1 MENSQPWPPAFPL
14 AEVKRHVVP
23 NFYSVL
29 HQLMPPQAPGNLLNT
44 FINMVALALL
54 LNNYAIQ
61 RFAGFAN
68 SKQ

>member
-1 MENSQPWPPAFPL
+1 VFPL
-14 AEVKRHVVP
+14 AEVKRHAIL
-23 NFYSVL
+23 NFYSML
-29 HQLMPPQAPGNLLNT
+29 HQLILPQAPGNLLNT
-44 FINMVALALL
+44 FINMTALALL